1 MIPFSIAAEIL
12 TIVTGDLAP
21 DSATAAMEKGINP
34 EDPGRHHHKWMEKE
48 EVDFQASE
56 WYQRAS
62 CSRRDTVEEVAS
74 VLFQSISDTRCAYG
88 F

>member
-1 MIPFSIAAEIL
+1 
-12 TIVTGDLAP
+12 
-21 DSATAAMEKGINP
+21 MEKGINP

-74 VLFQSISDTRCAYG
+74 VLFQSTIETTLKSQAVGLATS
-88 F
+88 

>member
-1 MIPFSIAAEIL
+1 
-12 TIVTGDLAP
+12 
-21 DSATAAMEKGINP
+21 
-34 EDPGRHHHKWMEKE
+34 MEKE

-74 VLFQSISDTRCAYG
+74 VLFQSAVETIVKLQAVGCATIINFGPFCQKVAVNKHY
-88 F
+88 

>member
-1 MIPFSIAAEIL
+1 
-12 TIVTGDLAP
+12 
-21 DSATAAMEKGINP
+21 MEKGINP

-62 CSRRDTVEEVAS
+62 CSRRGTVEEVAS
-74 VLFQSISDTRCAYG
+74 VLFQSISDITYRK
-88 F
+88 FLS